1 MVHLDNVDLEVIS
14 DHSRVI
20 ELGLVDGSEIAM
32 NYQMSFAHKA
42 YQEDVY
48 SATGSLRTY
57 TDRAVHVGQ
66 VLSTNGLQ
74 HVRLPADSVR
84 ALCKDLPPLPR
95 DLWQLLMLMLI
106 PTQAD
111 LLQQSVERMCMDKES
126 EEIGRPSSYSIINST
141 WIQILQSS
149 SSAAKTTYL
158 LQCRSSITCC
168 SLLRRCFWPPSCS
181 SISRSR

>member
-1 MVHLDNVDLEVIS
+1 MWV
-14 DHSRVI
+14 
-20 ELGLVDGSEIAM
+20 
-32 NYQMSFAHKA
+32 KCC
-42 YQEDVY
+42 
-48 SATGSLRTY
+48 
-57 TDRAVHVGQ
+57 
-66 VLSTNGLQ
+66 
-74 HVRLPADSVR
+74 RLMDYNMFDCLLTLCE
-84 ALCKDLPPLPR
+84 LCKDLPPLLR

-126 EEIGRPSSYSIINST
+126 EEIGRPSSDSIINST
-141 WIQILQSS
+141 WTQILQSS
-149 SSAAKTTYL
+149 SSAARTTYL